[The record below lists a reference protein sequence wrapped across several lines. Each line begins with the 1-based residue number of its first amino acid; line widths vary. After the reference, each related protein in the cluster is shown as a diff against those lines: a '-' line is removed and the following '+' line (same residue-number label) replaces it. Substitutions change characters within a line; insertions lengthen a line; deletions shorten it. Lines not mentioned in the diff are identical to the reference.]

1 MSNLYGFFGDAVY
14 RMSTKTNV
22 SPKVIDV
29 FSSTTYI
36 KENTADRSIT
46 NCVRINT
53 MDFFKDETNETLY
66 AKLLDFLKKSKVTG
80 INTLYYS
87 LKIGLD
93 YQICDMNG
101 SVIDGGIRYIQTDA
115 DEVNVLLD
123 PDPITYALPYR
134 RAEYVNKK
142 FAISRITGS
151 TYGVM
156 DAIPKGVTFKINAVL
171 IYANLTDTGSQ
182 YYIQNLGPSAQDTTF
197 AYGSGTINSI
207 NFHSVVLF
215 DSTRFGIT
223 FPVQRLNYMPNT
235 IYVDVEALLNQFCYI
250 SDDSALWEIVEAN
263 GGMESDAPSE
273 FFDNS
278 MCPGGSPFEPVVD
291 RKPCHGN
298 YPMPPC
304 KPRPPKPPKPPVNG
318 GGSLCP
324 PPSILP
330 PSSGGSG
337 NGPTPIV
344 PGGGWNP
351 DDTIVPEPDYNQ
363 DHGDVNIEEWCIAP
377 DYIADNLK
385 FTVVADDIDD
395 SEFDATCMVK
405 ISEVSPYISDVQI
418 GDKVRKM
425 TVMYY

>member
-197 AYGSGTINSI
+197 AY
-207 NFHSVVLF
+207 
-215 DSTRFGIT
+215 
-223 FPVQRLNYMPNT
+223 
-235 IYVDVEALLNQFCYI
+235 
-250 SDDSALWEIVEAN
+250 
-263 GGMESDAPSE
+263 
-273 FFDNS
+273 
-278 MCPGGSPFEPVVD
+278 
-291 RKPCHGN
+291 
-298 YPMPPC
+298 
-304 KPRPPKPPKPPVNG
+304 
-318 GGSLCP
+318 
-324 PPSILP
+324 
-330 PSSGGSG
+330 
-337 NGPTPIV
+337 
-344 PGGGWNP
+344 
-351 DDTIVPEPDYNQ
+351 
-363 DHGDVNIEEWCIAP
+363 
-377 DYIADNLK
+377 
-385 FTVVADDIDD
+385 
-395 SEFDATCMVK
+395 
-405 ISEVSPYISDVQI
+405 
-418 GDKVRKM
+418 
-425 TVMYY
+425 